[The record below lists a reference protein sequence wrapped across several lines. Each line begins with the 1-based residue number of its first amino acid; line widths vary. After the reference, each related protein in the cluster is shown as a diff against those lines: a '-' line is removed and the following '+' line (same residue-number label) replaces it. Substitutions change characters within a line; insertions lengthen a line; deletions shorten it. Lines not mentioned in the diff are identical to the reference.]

1 MLKMGCILYLQM
13 SVKDLQRH
21 HLQEGVTHM
30 QLLVDLLGMI
40 QKPPL
45 QQHLILPQGTT
56 SIADSGF
63 GSLAVTDGAR
73 KPHGIEEVD
82 APDVVIPPAASA
94 KGLPQSLGDLHPYQE
109 MISQLVDQNL
119 LQRVQGMETR
129 NKQLE
134 DELQKKSKEL
144 SEMQSRVVAAED
156 KCKKLERSFE
166 DINFRLMLEE
176 SHSYHGDMIWRIP
189 NFSQRQEDAK
199 SGKFTSIYSLPF
211 YTHRYGYK
219 MCLRLYPF
227 GDGAGRGTHLSLF
240 IVVMKGDFDEIL
252 EWPFKHKVTFQ
263 LVNQNGGKDIV
274 DAFRADPQSS
284 SFRKPISDMNI
295 ATGCPKFAPLDDL
308 QKHGFISG
316 DLLFV
321 RAKVEPFNGSK
332 LSPV

>member
-1 MLKMGCILYLQM
+1 MPPKE
-13 SVKDLQRH
+13 LQRH
-21 HLQEGVTHM
+21 HLQESVAHT
-30 QLLVDLLGMI
+30 QLLVDWFKTMK
-40 QKPPL
+40 QSSQRP
-45 QQHLILPQGTT
+45 QEQLIFPK
-56 SIADSGF
+56 SMDSGF
-63 GSLAVTDGAR
+63 ESMAVAVADGAKKR
-73 KPHGIEEVD
+73 PDAEEVD
-82 APDVVIPPAASA
+82 APNVYHPPTTSA
-94 KGLPQSLGDLHPYQE
+94 QKLPLNLGDLQLE
-109 MISQLVDQNL
+109 EIVSQLADQNL

-134 DELQKKSKEL
+134 DELQKKSKEV
-144 SEMQSRVVAAED
+144 SDMQARMAAMED
-156 KCKKLERSFE
+156 KCKKLERNYE
-166 DINFRLMLEE
+166 DVNFRLMLEE
-176 SHSYHGDMIWRIP
+176 SHSHQGDMIWRIP
-189 NFSQRQEDAK
+189 NFTQRQDDAK

-263 LVNQNGGKDIV
+263 LLNQNGGKDIV

-308 QKHGFISG
+308 QKQGFVSG

>member
-1 MLKMGCILYLQM
+1 MSNEDLTRHQIRESAAHMQILVDCLQMVMKQAPQPQLPQDRLYLAK
-13 SVKDLQRH
+13 SL
-21 HLQEGVTHM
+21 
-30 QLLVDLLGMI
+30 
-40 QKPPL
+40 
-45 QQHLILPQGTT
+45 
-56 SIADSGF
+56 DSGYD
-63 GSLAVTDGAR
+63 SMAVADGDKR
-73 KPHGIEEVD
+73 LQDVEEAD
-82 APDVVIPPAASA
+82 GPDVVHPPITSA
-94 KGLPQSLGDLHPYQE
+94 QKLPQTLGEFQAYKDI
-109 MISQLVDQNL
+109 ISQLADQNL

-129 NKQLE
+129 YKQME
-134 DELQKKSKEL
+134 DELQKKTKEV
-144 SEMQSRVVAAED
+144 SDMQARMAATED
-156 KCKKLERSFE
+156 KYKKLERSYE
-166 DINFRLMLEE
+166 DVNFRLMLEE

-189 NFSQRQEDAK
+189 NFAQRQDDAK

-263 LVNQNGGKDIV
+263 LLNQSGGKDIV

-308 QKHGFISG
+308 HKQGFVSG